1 MDIRTLEGLR
11 RACIKKAQDYE
22 AAVKSRWEELE
33 ALAKAKKVISETTS
47 GADSIAYLI
56 LAT

>member
-1 MDIRTLEGLR
+1 MLVLLSIE
-11 RACIKKAQDYE
+11 YP
-22 AAVKSRWEELE
+22 ELKE
-33 ALAKAKKVISETTS
+33 ALAKAKKVMSETTS